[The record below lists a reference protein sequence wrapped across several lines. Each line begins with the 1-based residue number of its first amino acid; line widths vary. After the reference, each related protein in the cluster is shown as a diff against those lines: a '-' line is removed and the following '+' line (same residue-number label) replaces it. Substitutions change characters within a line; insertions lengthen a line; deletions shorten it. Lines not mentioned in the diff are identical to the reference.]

1 MNNMAKLMNF
11 DAHVRAI
18 FENDEVKFAG
28 FNQLM
33 LNASAGEYEEGI
45 TAKDANEKIRKIF
58 RQAIGVS
65 ETASKLEVRKAIK
78 KRENANRLFD
88 LIEEL
93 VPNLLKT
100 GWADNPFFREFV
112 EERYLDEGDENI
124 FYAEDN
130 SVLTVSKVSGSHWD
144 LDRQRLGKG
153 SSFSIETSEY
163 GIAIYSEYEKL
174 ICGLE
179 DFSTFITKIYEAID
193 RFVNEAIYQA
203 FLDAAEKLPGGASGA
218 GQWVK
223 TGPIDETTRSTL
235 VQLVE
240 DVQMATGANEVV
252 IMGTKAALAKVTGL
266 QNIEWISEDMKKERH
281 TTGRI
286 GMWEGIRLV
295 ELKNGFVLGDTT
307 KRLIDDKILFIMPVM
322 DNKFVKLVNRGEDQL
337 REVQDK
343 TLNQDMTYDYRYMF
357 QMGVGVIIN
366 LIFGEWIIA

>member
-1 MNNMAKLMNF
+1 MANLMTF
-11 DAHVRAI
+11 DANVREI
-18 FENDEVKFAG
+18 FENNETQFAAFNKLMVDASVNKF
-28 FNQLM
+28 
-33 LNASAGEYEEGI
+33 EEGI
-45 TAKDANEKIRKIF
+45 THEDANEKIKNVF

-65 ETASKLEVRKAIK
+65 KDASKQDIRKAMK
-78 KRENANRLFD
+78 KRANLQVLFD

-112 EERYLDEGDENI
+112 EERYLDDGDQNI

-130 SVLTVSKVSGSHWD
+130 SILTVSKVSGSQWD

-174 ICGLE
+174 LTGLE
-179 DFSTFITKIYEAID
+179 DFATFITKIYEAID

-203 FLDAAEKLPGGASGA
+203 LLTAAEKLPGGASGS

-223 TGPIDETTRSTL
+223 TGALEDNTRATL
-235 VQLVE
+235 IQLVE
-240 DVQMATGANEVV
+240 DVQMATGAGEVV
-252 IMGTKAALAKVTGL
+252 IMGTKAALSKVTGL
-266 QNIEWISEDMKKERH
+266 QNVEWITDEMKTERH
-281 TTGRI
+281 TTGKI

-295 ELKNGFVLGDTT
+295 EIKQGFALNDTT
-307 KRLIDDKILFIMPVM
+307 KKLVDDKRLFVMPMM
-322 DNKFVKLVNRGEDQL
+322 DNKFIKLVHAGEDSM

-357 QMGVGVIIN
+357 KLGVGVIVN
-366 LIFGEWIIA
+366 LIFGEWILA

>member
-1 MNNMAKLMNF
+1 MSKLMNF

-18 FENDEVKFAG
+18 FENNETKFEN
-28 FNQLM
+28 FNKLM
-33 LNASAGEYEEGI
+33 LDTSVGIYEEGV
-45 TAKDANEKIRKIF
+45 DANDANAKIRKVF

-65 ETASKLEVRKAIK
+65 ENATKLEIRKAIK
-78 KRENANRLFD
+78 KRANAQLLFD

-100 GWADNPFFREFV
+100 GWAENPFFKEFV

-124 FYAEDN
+124 FYSEDN
-130 SVLTVSKVSGSHWD
+130 SILTVSKVSGSHWD

-153 SSFSIETSEY
+153 TTFSIETSEY

-174 ICGLE
+174 LCGLE
-179 DFSTFITKIYEAID
+179 DFATFITKIYEAID

-203 FLDAAEKLPGGASGA
+203 LMDAAKKLPGGADGA

-223 TGPIDETTRSTL
+223 TGALDANTRDTL
-235 VQLVE
+235 IQLVE

-252 IMGTKAALAKVTGL
+252 IMGTKAALSKVTGL
-266 QNIEWISEDMKKERH
+266 QNVEWISDDMKKERH
-281 TTGRI
+281 TTGRM

-295 ELKNGFVLGDTT
+295 EIKQGFALNDTT
-307 KRLIDDKILFIMPVM
+307 NKLVDDKVLFIMPIM
-322 DNKFVKLVNRGEDQL
+322 DNKFIKLVNRGEDQL

-357 QMGVGVIIN
+357 QMGVGVIVN
-366 LIFGEWIIA
+366 LIFGEWILA